1 MRRAG
6 GGASPSLSSAVL
18 HVFNLNQNQ
27 ARLPGVGDRLQ
38 RFFTLYRINKL
49 LLFFFFSFFFPVKE
63 KLIVLFSFKA
73 RTEFYGRIFSRHPRG
88 IELSS
93 FFLPPLFLTKY
104 VLDFYC
110 LLGFFPHAH
119 RPLCSVGSFF
129 VFPLDLSPV
138 MGMVCASPS
147 VKICAKYSIRRHL
160 LFL

>member
-110 LLGFFPHAH
+110 LLGFFPPRASAIMLS
-119 RPLCSVGSFF
+119 RFVLRFSTGLIASDGDGVCFSFRQ
-129 VFPLDLSPV
+129 DLREV
-138 MGMVCASPS
+138 
-147 VKICAKYSIRRHL
+147 
-160 LFL
+160 